1 MPWRSSSTNK
11 DRSGIDP
18 ARVIQPIDPSTLSNF
33 QDNRP
38 VQPVQSSLPD
48 LWQAI
53 HSGFLPAPRSGTRAT
68 HRASGLT
75 VILNALPLNFDGRIV
90 LVEPKINP
98 SESPPA
104 IPSPAEDSQ

>member
-1 MPWRSSSTNK
+1 VASHPFRL
-11 DRSGIDP
+11 R
-18 ARVIQPIDPSTLSNF
+18 A
-33 QDNRP
+33 
-38 VQPVQSSLPD
+38 
-48 LWQAI
+48 
-53 HSGFLPAPRSGTRAT
+53 GFLPAPRSGTRAT

>member
-1 MPWRSSSTNK
+1 
-11 DRSGIDP
+11 
-18 ARVIQPIDPSTLSNF
+18 
-33 QDNRP
+33 
-38 VQPVQSSLPD
+38 
-48 LWQAI
+48 
-53 HSGFLPAPRSGTRAT
+53 LPAPRSGTRAT